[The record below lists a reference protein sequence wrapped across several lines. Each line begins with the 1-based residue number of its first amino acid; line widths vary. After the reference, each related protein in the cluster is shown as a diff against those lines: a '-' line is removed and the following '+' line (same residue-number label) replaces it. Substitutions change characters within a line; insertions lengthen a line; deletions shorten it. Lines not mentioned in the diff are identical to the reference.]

1 MKRGY
6 IVAVDI
12 GGTKMRSI
20 LWDGGRVVRS
30 HEVKTPQDPR
40 RFARTL
46 QALVANFSG
55 RNNLRRVGI
64 GTSGVITGT
73 TLMFAP
79 NMLRIRRLDF
89 QKLFPEVAVKVD
101 NDARCFARAEVFTR
115 CMQKKRALVFTIG
128 TGIGRAWWTKGSAQK
143 LKRFEYPEPWEREY
157 QRLKHKISKKK
168 LGVFVAEKLTPFV
181 RRLRPD
187 IVVVGGSVPHREA
200 FWEAFKK
207 YLEHEMPALR
217 IERAHSS
224 KNSGAVGAAL
234 LYSR

>member
-1 MKRGY
+1 MKRDY

-46 QALVANFSG
+46 QKLVARFSG
-55 RNNLRRVGI
+55 KNKLRRVGI

-73 TLMFAP
+73 TLMLAP
-79 NMLRIRRLDF
+79 NILRIRRLNF
-89 QKLFPEVAVKVD
+89 QKLFPETTIKVD
-101 NDARCFARAEVFTR
+101 NDARCFARAEVFAR
-115 CMQKKRALVFTIG
+115 GMQKKRALVFTIG
-128 TGIGRAWWTKGSAQK
+128 TGIGRAWWTKGNAQK

-157 QRLKHKISKKK
+157 QRLKRKISKKK
-168 LGVFVAEKLTPFV
+168 LGAFVAVKLAPFV

-187 IVVVGGSVPHREA
+187 IVVVGGSVAHQEA
-200 FWEAFKK
+200 FWETFKK
-207 YLEHEMPALR
+207 HLEHEMPALR

-234 LYSR
+234 LFRN